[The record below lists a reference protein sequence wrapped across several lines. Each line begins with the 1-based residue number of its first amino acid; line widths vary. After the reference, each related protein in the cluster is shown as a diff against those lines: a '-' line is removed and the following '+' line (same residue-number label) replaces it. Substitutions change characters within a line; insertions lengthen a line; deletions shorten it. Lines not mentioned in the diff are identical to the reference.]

1 MGNSNK
7 QEDNF
12 NVNTPFLDA
21 LQVELKQRL
30 QVYVNKTEVDLPFIK
45 LGQMSIIQ
53 RGYSLVVTTSLG
65 VTIIWDGLSYLEV

>member
-7 QEDNF
+7 QEDSF

-30 QVYVNKTEVDLPFIK
+30 RVYVNKTEVDLPFIK